1 MSSDG
6 ENAVCTMQLKNTEMT
21 GFGRGSI
28 NIYITISVLGILVNI
43 GFLISSIL
51 KLRRGNGKTKISSL
65 EKLLIFLSVIEI
77 GISCTWVIQTTTF
90 DNNIIIKQKCP
101 QCKILGLVSI
111 FLYISDWVILGLTIK
126 QFKQIMLNP
135 LDAILKPDK
144 NIKKFLVTGFI
155 LAGLSTFLAWYG
167 DLTGIS
173 VSIYNNYIIANDNM
187 FYSSCI

>member
-1 MSSDG
+1 MSFDG
-6 ENAVCTMQLKNTEMT
+6 ENAVCRMDLKDIEMT
-21 GFGRGSI
+21 GFGKGSI
-28 NIYITISVLGILVNI
+28 LIYNTISILGILVNI

-51 KLRRGNGKTKISSL
+51 KIRRGNGKTKISSL

-77 GISCTWVIQTTTF
+77 GISCIWVIQTTIF
-90 DNNIIIKQKCP
+90 QNNKIIEEKCS

-111 FLYISDWVILGLTIK
+111 FLYISDWAILGLTIK

-144 NIKKFLVTGFI
+144 NIKKFLVIGFI
-155 LAGLSTFLAWYG
+155 MAGLSTFLAWYG

-173 VSIYNNYIIANDNM
+173 VSLYI
-187 FYSSCI
+187 